1 MNILNINKD
10 KDGLLKS
17 IFTAYFIL
25 LLHVF
30 LLAGVG
36 LTVVLFKGVYH
47 YLPYIMALIGI
58 LVLGIAWIFYRKMR
72 KNTSSLSEM
81 LSTPQFQDRTVEV
94 KLMGGLASFKI
105 KAKENNNLLI
115 DHNTD
120 HTTGLSHGKTHFIE
134 SSLDKT
140 KRKMIELDTLYEK
153 DLITRNEF
161 DTARQ
166 NIIQGVR
173 SRR

>member
-1 MNILNINKD
+1 MNFLNKD

-58 LVLGIAWIFYRKMR
+58 LLLGLAWLFYRRMR
-72 KNTSSLSEM
+72 VNSSNISDL

-94 KLMGGLASFKI
+94 KLLGGLASFKI
-105 KAKENNNLLI
+105 KARENNNLLI
-115 DHNTD
+115 DNTTD
-120 HTTGLSHGKTHFIE
+120 LYHASTHIIE
-134 SSLDKT
+134 SSMDKT
-140 KRKMIELDTLYEK
+140 KRKMLELDTLYEK
-153 DLITRNEF
+153 ELITKNEF
-161 DTARQ
+161 ITARQ
-166 NIIQGVR
+166 NIIQGTR
-173 SRR
+173 SIR